1 MKEGDFMKFEIKN
14 LGVLVF
20 EKEILNNFNLEINTG
35 EIHAIMGPNG
45 VGKST
50 LSKVI
55 MGDKNYKVKSGD
67 ILYNDKSILNLDTSE
82 RSKLG
87 IFLAMQNPI
96 EIDGVTN
103 QDFLRTA
110 ISIRNGKNIG
120 LYDFILKS
128 EKALD
133 ELKMDRSM
141 IHRNL
146 NSGFSG
152 GEKKKNEVLQIKLLK
167 PNFIILDELDS
178 GLDIDSLK
186 IVCDNINEY
195 LKENKNVSVLIITHY
210 PRILE
215 YIKPDFVHIMLN
227 GQLVKTADISL
238 ALEVE
243 KNGYKNV
250 LDKTNIIDG
259 EVNHE

>member
-14 LGVLVF
+14 LGVLVS